1 MGPPELDDTDF
12 LVWPFRRQLVDETAL
27 PDEATVTIV
36 PQAPVSP
43 PPPRRRTLAPL
54 RLAGPVGF
62 AVFVLTV
69 AGAAAFGDGGH
80 GSDLGAPAVEAAVPP
95 PPAAAQAR
103 RQLAARILL
112 ARRAARAE
120 PRRRAAAK
128 PKPAPRAVVAV
139 VAAVVG
145 LDKHDAAGTLLAEG
159 YGVRVYGVPSQQP
172 LDRVVAQAPAAGTRL
187 RAGEYVRI
195 NVSAGRAD
203 PPE

>member
-36 PQAPVSP
+36 PRAPVPP

-69 AGAAAFGDGGH
+69 AGAAAFGGDGR
-80 GSDLGAPAVEAAVPP
+80 DLGAPAVEAAVPP
-95 PPAAAQAR
+95 PPATAQAR

-120 PRRRAAAK
+120 PGRRAAATPK

-139 VAAVVG
+139 VASVVG
-145 LDKHDAAGTLLAEG
+145 LDKHDAADTLLAEG
-159 YGVRVYGVPSQQP
+159 YGVRIYGVPSQQP

-187 RAGEYVRI
+187 RAGAYVRI
-195 NVSAGRAD
+195 NVSAG
-203 PPE
+203 